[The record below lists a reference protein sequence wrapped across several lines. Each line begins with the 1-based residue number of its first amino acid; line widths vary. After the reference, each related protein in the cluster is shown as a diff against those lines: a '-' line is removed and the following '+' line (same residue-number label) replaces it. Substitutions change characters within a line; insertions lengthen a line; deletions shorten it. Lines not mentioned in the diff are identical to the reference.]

1 MSRFMARLR
10 LTTDKRLRYASPKFA
25 SQTSFIRKTM
35 VEVLEGS
42 DWDNI
47 ETIQEKDGVY
57 IYKFNMACHHT
68 RHAMLFSD

>member
-1 MSRFMARLR
+1 
-10 LTTDKRLRYASPKFA
+10 
-25 SQTSFIRKTM
+25 M

-57 IYKFNMACHHT
+57 VYKFMKGGQPIWVVWNDNASEKEITISSVNSSSVKSPRLCQIMKLA
-68 RHAMLFSD
+68 RK